1 MNEFEKLKQICDKIW
16 YKYYKYKYEIPYNL
30 DIDKIKIDKDVREI
44 IFTKE
49 FMDKLETKLMGIF
62 WPNTSNVKVML
73 NWILYHL
80 DNPVEYLYNLIN

>member
-16 YKYYKYKYEIPYNL
+16 YKFYKYKYEIPYNL

-49 FMDKLETKLMGIF
+49 FMDKYWEYYKLNKFWSESIYKTMQLELF
-62 WPNTSNVKVML
+62 NN
-73 NWILYHL
+73 L
-80 DNPVEYLYNLIN
+80 DNPVEYLYNLTN